1 MAVAQKSLT
10 LEQFLALPEEKPAL
24 EFADG
29 RVTQKSSPKGK
40 HSRLQATLVERL
52 DQAGEPQRI
61 ALALPELRTTFGG
74 FSRVPDIAVYRWDR
88 IPLDE
93 DGGIAHDFLTPPDIA
108 IEIVSPEQS
117 VNALVRRCLWY
128 VSHGVTISLL
138 IDPRDQ
144 SVLAFRPDQVPEVWR
159 GADRID
165 LTGVLPEFE
174 LTVEELFSSLR
185 IR

>member
-1 MAVAQKSLT
+1 
-10 LEQFLALPEEKPAL
+10 
-24 EFADG
+24 
-29 RVTQKSSPKGK
+29 
-40 HSRLQATLVERL
+40 
-52 DQAGEPQRI
+52 
-61 ALALPELRTTFGG
+61 
-74 FSRVPDIAVYRWDR
+74 
-88 IPLDE
+88 
-93 DGGIAHDFLTPPDIA
+93 
-108 IEIVSPEQS
+108 
-117 VNALVRRCLWY
+117 
-128 VSHGVTISLL
+128 VTISLL